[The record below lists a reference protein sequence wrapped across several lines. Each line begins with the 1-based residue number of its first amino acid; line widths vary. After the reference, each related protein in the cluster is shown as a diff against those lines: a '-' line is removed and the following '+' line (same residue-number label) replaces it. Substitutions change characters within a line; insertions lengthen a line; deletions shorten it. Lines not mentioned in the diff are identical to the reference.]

1 MTALPARLLEAEP
14 VALAAGPVGRVRWT
28 ICGLLFAAST
38 INYIDRQVL
47 GLLAPDL
54 QRTIGWDELQYGYI
68 VSAFQAAYAI
78 GFIFAGQLMD
88 RLGTHRGY
96 AIAVG
101 LWSLAAMSAGFAVS
115 ALTFGM
121 ARFALGLGESGNF
134 PAAIKTTAEWFP
146 KRERAFATGI
156 FNAGACVGPIVTPLV
171 VPFLAEHY
179 GWQAAF
185 IGTGSVGLLW
195 LLL

>member
-1 MTALPARLLEAEP
+1 MTALPARPLEADP
-14 VALAAGPVGRVRWT
+14 VAHVAGPVGRVRWT

-88 RLGTHRGY
+88 RLGTRRGY

-101 LWSLAAMSAGFAVS
+101 LWSLAAMSAGLATSAMTFAV
-115 ALTFGM
+115 
-121 ARFALGLGESGNF
+121 ARL
-134 PAAIKTTAEWFP
+134 P
-146 KRERAFATGI
+146 RARR
-156 FNAGACVGPIVTPLV
+156 VR
-171 VPFLAEHY
+171 
-179 GWQAAF
+179 
-185 IGTGSVGLLW
+185 
-195 LLL
+195 